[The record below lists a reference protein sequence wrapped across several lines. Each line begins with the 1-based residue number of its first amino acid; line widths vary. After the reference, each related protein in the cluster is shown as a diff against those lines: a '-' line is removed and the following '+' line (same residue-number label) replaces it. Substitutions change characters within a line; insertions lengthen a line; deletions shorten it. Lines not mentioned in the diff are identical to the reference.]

1 MMGPSPLARG
11 KLVIGQVVD
20 RRQGTIPARAGETWR
35 WRRTRAPARD
45 HPRSR
50 GGNLSG
56 QERKHLPAGPS
67 PLARGK
73 QLQLDRY
80 IDDAGTIP
88 ARAGETKRTST
99 ASSPPRDH
107 PRSRGG
113 NHVLAGQRAEC
124 NGPSPLARGKL
135 KSLPNELFML
145 GTIPARAG
153 ETWQC
158 QGGGAVDRDHPRSRG
173 GNRATSYG
181 VPGRWGP
188 SPLARGKLLGI
199 AFFQVGVGTIPA
211 RAGETRT
218 GASSLGRVRDHP
230 RSRGGNR
237 DLSNCSDY
245 DEGPSPLARGKRK
258 LLRCAASIPGTIP
271 ARAGETVSAQ
281 IHQHRARDH
290 PRSRGGNSPGR
301 LLPRIISGPS
311 PLARGK
317 QRYAAIRTGAMGTIP
332 ARAGETVPA
341 LSGASAEWDHPRSR
355 GGNSTC
361 DNEHTSASGPSPLA
375 RGKPKAARLRRGRRG
390 TIPARAGE
398 TVLDHFLADDARD
411 HPRSRGGNGA
421 VGVPVR
427 LGEGPSPLAR
437 GKPEHG
443 SRHGTHVGDH
453 PRSRGGNSMTSI
465 KRRRLWGPSPLAR
478 GKQS

>member
-1 MMGPSPLARG
+1 MPCRSHVRHPRDHPRSRGGNYFDRSGRFPMMGPSPLARG

-332 ARAGETVPA
+332 ARAGETV
-341 LSGASAEWDHPRSR
+341 HPP
-355 GGNSTC
+355 
-361 DNEHTSASGPSPLA
+361 D
-375 RGKPKAARLRRGRRG
+375 
-390 TIPARAGE
+390 
-398 TVLDHFLADDARD
+398 
-411 HPRSRGGNGA
+411 
-421 VGVPVR
+421 
-427 LGEGPSPLAR
+427 
-437 GKPEHG
+437 
-443 SRHGTHVGDH
+443 
-453 PRSRGGNSMTSI
+453 
-465 KRRRLWGPSPLAR
+465 
-478 GKQS
+478 